1 MPAERTLTELA
12 TDVAYQAGDLIRN
25 EIRLARAE
33 AMENVREMG
42 DGLLRAAFGVAF
54 AGSAVTLAMFGL
66 AYLLGLI
73 MPMWGAALIS
83 AAIAGVAANFFL
95 RSGLKALS
103 AEKIDLPK
111 TSRQVA
117 QDINLIKETVT

>member
-1 MPAERTLTELA
+1 MAPERSLTELA

-33 AMENVREMG
+33 AIENVRGMG
-42 DGLLRAAFGVAF
+42 DALLRAALGVAF
-54 AGSAVTLAMFGL
+54 AGSAVTLGMLGL
-66 AYLLGLI
+66 AYLLGLV

-83 AAIAGVAANFFL
+83 AAIAGVTANIFL
-95 RSGLKALS
+95 RGGLKALS

-117 QDINLIKETVT
+117 RDINLIKETVT

>member
-1 MPAERTLTELA
+1 MPSERTLTELA

-33 AMENVREMG
+33 AIENVREMG

-54 AGSAVTLAMFGL
+54 AGSAVTLGMFGL
-66 AYLLGLI
+66 AYLLGLV

-83 AAIAGVAANFFL
+83 AAIAGVAANTFL

-103 AEKIDLPK
+103 TEKIDLPK

-117 QDINLIKETVT
+117 RDINLIKETVT

>member
-33 AMENVREMG
+33 AVEHVREMG
-42 DGLLRAAFGVAF
+42 AGLLRAAFGVAF
-54 AGSAVTLAMFGL
+54 AGSAATLGMFGL
-66 AYLLGLI
+66 AYLLGLV
-73 MPMWGAALIS
+73 MPIWGAALIS
-83 AAIAGVAANFFL
+83 AAIAGIAATVFL
-95 RSGLKALS
+95 RAGLKALS
-103 AEKIDLPK
+103 TEKIDLPK

-117 QDINLIKETVT
+117 RDLNLIKETIT

>member
-33 AMENVREMG
+33 AMENVREIG

-54 AGSAVTLAMFGL
+54 AGSAVTLESRLSTALTSLVTCGARSEVLM
-66 AYLLGLI
+66 LI
-73 MPMWGAALIS
+73 GAGEPVDSTPLEFA
-83 AAIAGVAANFFL
+83 V
-95 RSGLKALS
+95 
-103 AEKIDLPK
+103 
-111 TSRQVA
+111 
-117 QDINLIKETVT
+117 